1 MIIHDVKQGSAE
13 WLALRA
19 NFFTASEAP
28 AMMGA
33 SKYQSRSE
41 LLHQKKTGLSAE
53 VSGAQQALFD
63 RGHSTEASARK
74 ILEGMIGED
83 LYPVTASDGNL
94 LASLDGMTMAENV
107 LFEHK
112 LWNDRLAA
120 QVRAGSLE
128 PHYYW
133 QLEQELLVTGADYV
147 IFVCSDGTENNFVHM
162 DYYPVAGRAE
172 ELLAGWEQFAT
183 DLCALEAPAP
193 KAIEKIGRA
202 PETLPALH
210 VEVTGMVKASN
221 LDEFKKFAMSALGNI
236 NTDLQDDQDFAD
248 AEKTVKWCGDAETR
262 LAAAKE
268 HILGQTQDID
278 AAFRVMDEISEEAR
292 KVRLHLEK
300 LVKARKQAIRD
311 EIVMGA
317 NDSFRTHMDG
327 LEASFGGKIRMP
339 AVAIDVAGAIKGKK
353 TIASLRDAANT
364 ELARAKVEA
373 SMIATSINQNLASLR
388 EMTKDVE
395 FLFADAQQLVL
406 KANDDLVALIKV
418 RISEHKAAEETKAEE
433 QREKIRQEERQ
444 KLEQEQAAE
453 TKRKEEE
460 AARVAEEARIAAEKA
475 DEPALLQ
482 PAPAPVIA
490 EATVAAAPAERP
502 APSTFKSAPAAPS
515 PSLSGS
521 GSKPDNRQWHAVV
534 VDKSALIAAIA
545 AGYGTEDLLI
555 IDQAAL
561 DSLANDKRQALQLAG
576 VIAEPVPN
584 SKVA

>member
-576 VIAEPVPN
+576 VIAEPIPN

>member
-1 MIIHDVKQGSAE
+1 MIIHDVTQGSPE

-19 NFFTASEAP
+19 DHHTASEAP

-41 LLHQKKTGLSAE
+41 LLHQKKTGLSAD
-53 VSGAQQALFD
+53 VSSVQQALFD
-63 RGHSTEASARK
+63 RGHSTEASARV
-74 ILEGMIGED
+74 LVEQMVGEEM
-83 LYPVTASDGNL
+83 YPATASKGNL
-94 LASLDGMTMAENV
+94 LASLDGMTMDDSV

-112 LWNDRLAA
+112 LWNVSLAA
-120 QVRAGSLE
+120 QVRAEDLD

-133 QLEQELLVTGADYV
+133 QMEQQLLVTGAERV

-162 DYYPVAGRAE
+162 DYFPVAGRAE
-172 ELLAGWEQFAT
+172 ALVAGWAQFDA
-183 DLCALEAPAP
+183 DLDALQAPAP
-193 KAIEKIGRA
+193 KAVEKIGRA

-221 LDEFKKFAMSALGNI
+221 LDEFKKFAMAALADI

-268 HILGQTQDID
+268 HILGQTKDID

-292 KVRLHLEK
+292 QVRLRLEK
-300 LVKARKQAIRD
+300 LVKARKQTIRD

-317 NDSFRTHMDG
+317 NESFRTHMAD
-327 LEASFGGKIRMP
+327 LEAGFGGKIRMP

-373 SMIATSINQNLASLR
+373 SMIATAINQNLATLR
-388 EMTKDVE
+388 EQTKGFE
-395 FLFADAQQLVL
+395 FLFVDAQQLVL
-406 KANDDLVALIKV
+406 KDNEDLVSLIKV
-418 RISEHKAAEETKAEE
+418 RVSEHKATEEAKAEIE
-433 QREKIRQEERQ
+433 REKIRKEERE
-444 KLEQEQAAE
+444 KLEQEQAADL
-453 TKRKEEE
+453 KRKEDE
-460 AARVAEEARIAAEKA
+460 AEADRIAEALRVAAESVLPEPVA
-475 DEPALLQ
+475 EPA
-482 PAPAPVIA
+482 PCSDPEPVIA
-490 EATVAAAPAERP
+490 ETASTVTPEPATKHAARQSFGGGGAVY
-502 APSTFKSAPAAPS
+502 
-515 PSLSGS
+515 
-521 GSKPDNRQWHAVV
+521 KPWHARVI
-534 VDKSALIAAIA
+534 DKSALIAAIA
-545 AGYGTEDLLI
+545 AGFGTEDLLI

-561 DSLANDKRQALQLAG
+561 DSLANDKRQALELAG
-576 VIAEPVPN
+576 VIAEPIPS